1 MKLTL
6 TVKVIG
12 QREEISRLV
21 KFLEKGYFVI
31 MSSRLLRN
39 ERDDG
44 FHLFLNLLPKREVT
58 EAST

>member
-21 KFLEKGYFVI
+21 
-31 MSSRLLRN
+31 MASRLLRN

-58 EAST
+58 EASI